1 MSKGFALLWSK
12 ILESSLWVK
21 GSKETRLVWIACL
34 AMKDAE
40 GRIQSSLV
48 GLADRAKVTDDECKA
63 SLAVLLA
70 PDADDTSHV
79 DDGRRL
85 REIPGGWLVVNHDHY
100 RFSSEERRQ
109 FWRQQKAQ
117 QRAKKKGKKKTQE
130 PPKESLSWSKGT
142 VTEKAFC
149 EGDEKAKDEILD
161 SLNQ

>member
-34 AMKDAE
+34 AMKDSE
-40 GRIQSSLV
+40 GRIQSSVV
-48 GLADRAKVTDDECKA
+48 GLADRAKVSDDECKA
-63 SLAVLLA
+63 SLAELLA
-70 PDADDTSHV
+70 PDPDDTSRV
-79 DDGRRL
+79 DEGRRL

-109 FWRQQKAQ
+109 FWRQQKAA
-117 QRAKKKGKKKTQE
+117 QRAKKAKGKKKAE
-130 PPKESLSWSKGT
+130 PKESLSWSKGT
-142 VTEKAFC
+142 NTENAFC
-149 EGDEKAKDEILD
+149 EGDEKTQNQILD